1 MKIQVKETQLNI
13 EDRGNGQPLLL
24 IHGFPLNLEMWRPQI
39 EELSSS
45 VRTIAVD
52 LRGHGLS
59 PPTPGP
65 YPMELLA
72 DDCAAVLSALGVK
85 EQVAVMGL
93 SMGGYISFA
102 LYRRHPQL
110 VSGLILAS
118 TRAGADSEQGKAN
131 REQAAAEV
139 AQEGTQPMIERMLP
153 ILMSPKT
160 YHQKPKLVQKVEGIL
175 THTSPGGMVSALQG
189 MKERPDSTGTL
200 DQILVPTLI
209 LHGLDDQI
217 IPLSEAE
224 TMQAGIPAARLVAIP
239 DAGHLPNLEQAE
251 IFNQAVASFLETV
264 KFHNQPGK
272 S

>member
-1 MKIQVKETQLNI
+1 MKIQVKEIQLNV
-13 EDRGNGQPLLL
+13 EDRGSGQPLLL

-39 EELSSS
+39 EDLSSS

-65 YPMELLA
+65 YPMEMLA
-72 DDCAAVLSALGVK
+72 DDCAAVLNAFGVK
-85 EQVAVMGL
+85 EKVVVMGL

-118 TRAGADSEQGKAN
+118 TRAGADSEQGKTN
-131 REQAAAEV
+131 REQAAAEI
-139 AQEGTQPMIERMLP
+139 AHKGTQPMIDRMLS
-153 ILMSPKT
+153 ILMAPKT
-160 YHQKPKLVQKVEGIL
+160 YQDKPELVQKVAEIISQ
-175 THTSPGGMVSALQG
+175 TSSAGMISALQG
-189 MKERPDSTGTL
+189 MKERIDSTSFL
-200 DQILVPTLI
+200 DQIQVPTLI

-224 TMQAGIPAARLVAIP
+224 SMQTGIPAARLETIP
-239 DAGHLPNLEQAE
+239 DAGHLPNLEQVE
-251 IFNQAVASFLETV
+251 IFNQAVARFLETV
-264 KFHNQPGK
+264 
-272 S
+272 